1 MTNQIPPKAKG
12 WRLAYNTRAAG
23 ADQIRY
29 TTLDPK
35 YPYFVEGEDEV
46 NITIENLTRQME
58 TDAKLRK
65 EGVVHGGSS
74 WFVKRAKQEKKPW
87 MLEVCGKQVEGGRV
101 EFFRTEQEAIAFARK
116 WMEAHPSTPAQAIH
130 PATKTRKT
138 TKKTAAAKPKTSTKV
153 LKVNAGFRE
162 VSHFG
167 VAHHMNADNSIAYF
181 RFDTYYPALKEN
193 TMLTKSKIGSGKV
206 RFKDLQQPLACMY
219 QGKVYLIAPYD
230 PDDAPA
236 LPKSMT
242 KPKTRL
248 PPVSKSMTKPKTRLP
263 PVSKSGTMGD
273 DSVVIGGHSIVRI
286 GETVMTKRGAGELRG
301 IDTTT
306 YSIPSHKYELVYVTA
321 TELTQKKPKTK
332 KPAAR
337 KPAPA
342 PNLPP
347 ALTAPPELT
356 ADILG
361 TGPMGLTPAPATKPK
376 RKPKKTAAKPAKKPK
391 TTKKPAP
398 KLTAA
403 QREHL
408 AIQGFV
414 MVKRGGKYVK
424 ITG

>member
-1 MTNQIPPKAKG
+1 
-12 WRLAYNTRAAG
+12 
-23 ADQIRY
+23 
-29 TTLDPK
+29 
-35 YPYFVEGEDEV
+35 
-46 NITIENLTRQME
+46 
-58 TDAKLRK
+58 
-65 EGVVHGGSS
+65 
-74 WFVKRAKQEKKPW
+74 
-87 MLEVCGKQVEGGRV
+87 
-101 EFFRTEQEAIAFARK
+101 
-116 WMEAHPSTPAQAIH
+116 MEAHPSTPAQAIH

-181 RFDTYYPALKEN
+181 RSWQDLDKGTAGGMSGLPMHQGIPMTQEELDTYYPALKEN

-306 YSIPSHKYELVYVTA
+306 YSIPFCSVQLTDEGPHKYELVYVTA

-332 KPAAR
+332 KPA
-337 KPAPA
+337 
-342 PNLPP
+342 
-347 ALTAPPELT
+347 PELT

-391 TTKKPAP
+391 TTKKPAKPAKKTAAAP